1 MKISKK
7 IAIII
12 SCVFVFMGIVCI
24 MVGKVNGGSL
34 LFHVDYQKHEV
45 SSGKDKQKM
54 VVKNYSLEDTAS
66 IELNLD
72 CSDLKLEEGD
82 EFKIT
87 YICLDDDVLTVSN
100 EDKVTIIKEETC
112 EKNSGIGIHIE
123 WFGMGS
129 GLSDDRE
136 VLLTIPKGKKF
147 EQFTVTSS
155 CGDVSF
161 KELETDCAD
170 ITLDCGELNGTFAKD
185 VEKSKIHVKYGDC
198 KVSFGGNC
206 GETDML
212 SDSGDI
218 HVTYTG
224 EAGISKIASNYGD
237 MNVTFNGNAKETSI
251 ESDCG
256 DVNMTVYG
264 KKEDYQ
270 LDVRSECEFS
280 IDGDEF
286 ESEHYTSGGTG
297 ANKMS
302 VKMEYGE
309 LDLNFKS

>member
-72 CSDLKLEEGD
+72 SSELKVEEGD
-82 EFKIT
+82 EFKVT
-87 YICLDDDVLTVSN
+87 YTCLDDDVLTISD

-112 EKNSGIGIHIE
+112 EKNGGIGIHIG

-170 ITLDCGELNGTFAKD
+170 ITLDCGELNGTFAKN
-185 VEKSKIHVKYGDC
+185 VEKSKLRTECGDC
-198 KVSFGGNC
+198 KVSFEGDC
-206 GETDML
+206 GETNLITDC
-212 SDSGDI
+212 
-218 HVTYTG
+218 G
-224 EAGISKIASNYGD
+224 EID
-237 MNVTFNGNAKETSI
+237 VTFHGTAKNTSVM
-251 ESDCG
+251 SDCG

>member
-1 MKISKK
+1 M
-7 IAIII
+7 
-12 SCVFVFMGIVCI
+12 
-24 MVGKVNGGSL
+24 
-34 LFHVDYQKHEV
+34 
-45 SSGKDKQKM
+45 
-54 VVKNYSLEDTAS
+54 EDTAS
-66 IELNLD
+66 IELDLD
-72 CSDLKLEEGD
+72 SSDLKLEEGD
-82 EFKIT
+82 EFKVT
-87 YICLDDDVLTVSN
+87 YTCLDDDVLTISD

-170 ITLDCGELNGTFAKD
+170 ITLDCGELNGTFAKN
-185 VEKSKIHVKYGDC
+185 VEKSKLRTECGDC
-198 KVSFGGNC
+198 KVSFEGDC
-206 GETDML
+206 GETNLITDC
-212 SDSGDI
+212 
-218 HVTYTG
+218 G
-224 EAGISKIASNYGD
+224 EID
-237 MNVTFNGNAKETSI
+237 VTFHGTAKNTSVM
-251 ESDCG
+251 SDCG

>member
-66 IELNLD
+66 IELDLD
-72 CSDLKLEEGD
+72 SSELKVEEGD
-82 EFKIT
+82 EFKVT
-87 YICLDDDVLTVSN
+87 YTCLDDDVLTISD

-112 EKNSGIGIHIE
+112 EKNGGIGIHIG

-170 ITLDCGELNGTFAKD
+170 ITLDCGELNGTFAKN
-185 VEKSKIHVKYGDC
+185 VEKSKLRTECGDC
-198 KVSFGGNC
+198 KVSFEGDC
-206 GETDML
+206 GETNLITDC
-212 SDSGDI
+212 
-218 HVTYTG
+218 G
-224 EAGISKIASNYGD
+224 EID
-237 MNVTFNGNAKETSI
+237 VTFHGTAKNTSVM
-251 ESDCG
+251 SDCG

>member
-1 MKISKK
+1 MKMSKK

-12 SCVFVFMGIVCI
+12 SCIFVFMGIVCI

-34 LFHVDYQKHEV
+34 MFHVDYQKHEV

-87 YICLDDDVLTVSN
+87 YTCLDDDVLTVSN

-112 EKNSGIGIHIE
+112 EKNGGIGIHIE

-170 ITLDCGELNGTFAKD
+170 ITLDCGELNGTFAKN
-185 VEKSKIHVKYGDC
+185 VEKSKLRTECGDC
-198 KVSFGGNC
+198 KVSFEGDC
-206 GETDML
+206 GETNLITDC
-212 SDSGDI
+212 
-218 HVTYTG
+218 G
-224 EAGISKIASNYGD
+224 EID
-237 MNVTFNGNAKETSI
+237 VTFHGTAKNTSVM
-251 ESDCG
+251 SDCG